1 MRYALI
7 GILFCLCVLVGYVFS
22 SKYTKRK
29 RFFDSLISLAEKLSL
44 EINFSRE
51 RLHVLIENF
60 DEKNKRNLLG
70 IDTNFVEYLDKKV
83 DLSTDELFKKIDILK
98 QEEKDA
104 VFLFFKT
111 LGRSDVENQTKEIQS
126 FVNRFR
132 DIKSQCE
139 VDHKKYGSLSLKLGI
154 VAGLFLVVIL
164 I

>member
-7 GILFCLCVLVGYVFS
+7 AFLFCFCVFVGYVFS

-98 QEEKDA
+98 QDEKDS

-126 FVNRFR
+126 FISRFKE
-132 DIKSQCE
+132 IKNQCE

-154 VAGLFLVVIL
+154 VMGLFLVVIL